1 MNFDYVRQDVL
12 RRDPCIVQPVAVRL
26 SDSPEP
32 VGAAAVQG
40 AAGSVA
46 GGGGPA
52 ICPSSDLDETE
63 DEAKRAEQLAR
74 PSGQKQPKG
83 TLFG

>member
-1 MNFDYVRQDVL
+1 MPTPHELEVAKRQDVL

-26 SDSPEP
+26 SDSPEAVAP
-32 VGAAAVQG
+32 PAAAGAADQV
-40 AAGSVA
+40 
-46 GGGGPA
+46 
-52 ICPSSDLDETE
+52 CPSSDLDETE

-83 TLFG
+83 TLY